1 MNETELLRKLRGSFF
16 EKAIRW
22 HETNGEN
29 MELTELKGIGPKTE
43 KLFQKLGI
51 WTVEDLVY
59 YFPHT
64 YLSFPKTQVVGSL
77 VDGEQ
82 QAVMG
87 MLEKD
92 ATVVNL
98 HGLLMTTAY
107 VRDLS
112 GKLRLC
118 WFNAAFLKSTLRAG
132 TVLVF
137 LGKVTSFK
145 GQKTMQQ
152 PRIFRPEEYEAKP
165 GTLEPVYGQTK
176 GLSNTA
182 ILKAVRQAMDVAVF
196 RPDFVPE
203 NIRYN
208 RTLMDM
214 RTAVRAM
221 HFPESVTQFEAARKR
236 LAFNELFLF
245 SLALAEKKAHHA
257 AERSRFVIEAHPDVA
272 ALVEK
277 LPFQLTEGQKAAVQD
292 ITADLRSGFVM
303 NRLVQ
308 GDVGSGKTIVA
319 FLAMLETAL
328 SGYQAALMAPTE
340 ILAEQHYVKM
350 KAMIEE
356 HALPLRPVLVT
367 GSMTAKE
374 RKTLYTRI
382 ATHDADLIIG
392 THALFQ
398 EKVVYDR
405 LALVITDEQHR
416 FGVNQRQELSE
427 KGQRPHTLV
436 MSATPIPRTLAMLVY
451 ADMQVSLIREKP
463 ADRLPIRNA
472 VVDENYRKNAYKF
485 IYEEIRKGRQ
495 AYIICPM
502 VEPNDML
509 DLENVSD
516 YVQKIRKIFPK
527 EVKIGKLHG
536 KMKPAEKEDIMARF
550 LAREID
556 LLVST
561 TVVEVGV
568 DVPNATVMMVEN
580 AERFGLAQLHQL
592 RGRVGRSE
600 HQSFCIFVD
609 TQNSEKSKQRLQILA
624 HSNDGFEIAEQD
636 LKLRG
641 PGDIFGVRQSGALDF
656 AIADIYEDGALLRE
670 AAEDASFVLKTD
682 AALSLPEHAE
692 LRKALDRF
700 LAKSCTL

>member
-1 MNETELLRKLRGSFF
+1 M
-16 EKAIRW
+16 
-22 HETNGEN
+22 
-29 MELTELKGIGPKTE
+29 
-43 KLFQKLGI
+43 
-51 WTVEDLVY
+51 EDLVY
-59 YFPHT
+59 DFPHT
-64 YLSFPKTQVVGSL
+64 YLSYPKTQPVGSL

-112 GKLRLC
+112 GKLRLS
-118 WFNAAFLKSTLRAG
+118 WFNSAFLKSTLRAG

-152 PRIFRPEEYEAKP
+152 PRIFRPEEYAAKL

-176 GLSNTA
+176 GLSNNA
-182 ILKAVRQAMDVAVF
+182 ILKAVRQAMDVAVIH
-196 RPDFVPE
+196 PDFVPE
-203 NIRYN
+203 SIRYN

-214 RTAVRAM
+214 RTAIRTM
-221 HFPESVTQFEAARKR
+221 HFPESMDRFEAARKR

-257 AERSRFVIEAHPDVA
+257 AEKSAFVIKAHPEVA

-277 LPFQLTEGQKAAVQD
+277 LPFRLTEGQKAAVQD
-292 ITADLRSGFVM
+292 IAADLGSGFVM

-340 ILAEQHYVKM
+340 ILAEQHYAKM
-350 KAMIEE
+350 KAMIEAY
-356 HALPLRPVLVT
+356 ALPLRPVLVT

-374 RKTLYTRI
+374 RKTLYERI

-398 EKVVYDR
+398 EKLAYDQ

-600 HQSFCIFVD
+600 YQSFCIFVD

-624 HSNDGFEIAEQD
+624 RSNDGFEIAEQD

-670 AAEDASFVLKTD
+670 AAEDAAFVLKTD
-682 AALSLPEHAE
+682 AGLSLPEHAE
-692 LRKALDRF
+692 LRHALDRF

>member
-1 MNETELLRKLRGSFF
+1 
-16 EKAIRW
+16 
-22 HETNGEN
+22 

-43 KLFQKLGI
+43 KLFKKLGI
-51 WTVEDLVY
+51 RTVEDLVY

-92 ATVVNL
+92 ATVVHL

-165 GTLEPVYGQTK
+165 GTLEPVYGQMK

-182 ILKAVRQAMDVAVF
+182 ILKAVRQAMDVSVF

-203 NIRYN
+203 SIRYN

-257 AERSRFVIEAHPDVA
+257 AERSRFVIEAHPEVA

-340 ILAEQHYVKM
+340 ILAEQHFAKM

-356 HALPLRPVLVT
+356 HALALRPVLVT

-398 EKVVYDR
+398 EKVVYDQ

-550 LAREID
+550 LAHEID

-624 HSNDGFEIAEQD
+624 HSNDGFDIAEQD
-636 LKLRG
+636 LRLRG

-670 AAEDASFVLKTD
+670 ASEDAAFVLKTD
-682 AALSLPEHAE
+682 AELTLPEHGE
-692 LRKALDRF
+692 LKKALDRF

>member
-340 ILAEQHYVKM
+340 ILAEQHYAKM
-350 KAMIEE
+350 KAMIEAY
-356 HALPLRPVLVT
+356 ALPLRPVLVT

-374 RKTLYTRI
+374 RKTLYERI

-398 EKVVYDR
+398 EKVVYDQ

>member
-1 MNETELLRKLRGSFF
+1 
-16 EKAIRW
+16 
-22 HETNGEN
+22 

-59 YFPHT
+59 DFPHT
-64 YLSFPKTQVVGSL
+64 YLSYPKTQPVGSL

-112 GKLRLC
+112 GKLRLS
-118 WFNAAFLKSTLRAG
+118 WFNSSFLKSTLRAG

-137 LGKVTSFK
+137 LGKATSFK

-152 PRIFRPEEYEAKP
+152 PRIFRPEEYEAKL

-176 GLSNTA
+176 GLSNNA

-203 NIRYN
+203 SIRYN
-208 RTLMDM
+208 RILMDM

-221 HFPESVTQFEAARKR
+221 HFPESMDQFEAARKR

-257 AERSRFVIEAHPDVA
+257 AEKSAFVIEAHPEVA
-272 ALVEK
+272 ALIEK
-277 LPFQLTEGQKAAVQD
+277 LPFQLTEGQKSAVHDIAAD
-292 ITADLRSGFVM
+292 MRSGFVM

-328 SGYQAALMAPTE
+328 SGYQAAMMAPTE
-340 ILAEQHYVKM
+340 ILAEQHYAKM
-350 KAMIEE
+350 KAMIEAY
-356 HALPLRPVLVT
+356 ALPLRPVLVM

-374 RKTLYTRI
+374 RKTLYARI

-509 DLENVSD
+509 NLENVSD

-536 KMKPAEKEDIMARF
+536 KMKPAEKEDIMAHF

-636 LKLRG
+636 LRLRG

-656 AIADIYEDGALLRE
+656 TIADIYEDGALLRE
-670 AAEDASFVLKTD
+670 AAEDAAFVLKTD
-682 AALSLPEHAE
+682 AGLTLPEHAE
-692 LRKALDRF
+692 LRKALDHF
-700 LAKSCTL
+700 LTKSCTL

>member
-1 MNETELLRKLRGSFF
+1 
-16 EKAIRW
+16 
-22 HETNGEN
+22 

-51 WTVEDLVY
+51 RTVEDLVY

-92 ATVVNL
+92 ATVVHL

-145 GQKTMQQ
+145 EQKTMQQ

-203 NIRYN
+203 SIRYN

-245 SLALAEKKAHHA
+245 SLALAEKKAHHS
-257 AERSRFVIEAHPDVA
+257 AERAHYVIETHPEVA

-398 EKVVYDR
+398 EKVVYDQ

-436 MSATPIPRTLAMLVY
+436 MSATPIPRTLAMLVF
-451 ADMQVSLIREKP
+451 SR
-463 ADRLPIRNA
+463 
-472 VVDENYRKNAYKF
+472 
-485 IYEEIRKGRQ
+485 
-495 AYIICPM
+495 
-502 VEPNDML
+502 
-509 DLENVSD
+509 
-516 YVQKIRKIFPK
+516 
-527 EVKIGKLHG
+527 
-536 KMKPAEKEDIMARF
+536 
-550 LAREID
+550 
-556 LLVST
+556 
-561 TVVEVGV
+561 
-568 DVPNATVMMVEN
+568 
-580 AERFGLAQLHQL
+580 
-592 RGRVGRSE
+592 
-600 HQSFCIFVD
+600 
-609 TQNSEKSKQRLQILA
+609 
-624 HSNDGFEIAEQD
+624 
-636 LKLRG
+636 
-641 PGDIFGVRQSGALDF
+641 
-656 AIADIYEDGALLRE
+656 
-670 AAEDASFVLKTD
+670 
-682 AALSLPEHAE
+682 
-692 LRKALDRF
+692 
-700 LAKSCTL
+700 

>member
-1 MNETELLRKLRGSFF
+1 
-16 EKAIRW
+16 
-22 HETNGEN
+22 

-59 YFPHT
+59 DFPHT
-64 YLSFPKTQVVGSL
+64 YLSYPKTQPVGSL

-112 GKLRLC
+112 GKLRLS
-118 WFNAAFLKSTLRAG
+118 WFNSSFLKSTLRAG

-137 LGKVTSFK
+137 LGKATSFK

-152 PRIFRPEEYEAKP
+152 PRIFRPEEYEAKL

-176 GLSNTA
+176 GLSNNA

-203 NIRYN
+203 SIRYN
-208 RTLMDM
+208 RILMDM

-221 HFPESVTQFEAARKR
+221 HFPESMDQFEAARKR

-257 AERSRFVIEAHPDVA
+257 AEKSAFVIEAHPEVA
-272 ALVEK
+272 ALIEK
-277 LPFQLTEGQKAAVQD
+277 LPFQLTEGQKSAVHDIAAD
-292 ITADLRSGFVM
+292 MRSGFVM

-328 SGYQAALMAPTE
+328 SGYQAAMMAPTE
-340 ILAEQHYVKM
+340 ILAEQHYAKM
-350 KAMIEE
+350 KAMIEAY
-356 HALPLRPVLVT
+356 ALPLRPVLVM

-374 RKTLYTRI
+374 RKTLYARI

-509 DLENVSD
+509 NLENVSD

-536 KMKPAEKEDIMARF
+536 KMKPTEKEDIMARF

-636 LKLRG
+636 LRLRG

-656 AIADIYEDGALLRE
+656 TIADIYEDGALLRE
-670 AAEDASFVLKTD
+670 AAEDAAFVLKTD
-682 AALSLPEHAE
+682 AGLTLPEHAE
-692 LRKALDRF
+692 LRKALDHF
-700 LAKSCTL
+700 LTKSCTL

>member
-1 MNETELLRKLRGSFF
+1 
-16 EKAIRW
+16 
-22 HETNGEN
+22 

-92 ATVVNL
+92 ATVVHL

-203 NIRYN
+203 SIRYN

-214 RTAVRAM
+214 RTAVRGM

-245 SLALAEKKAHHA
+245 SLALAEKKAHHS
-257 AERSRFVIEAHPDVA
+257 AERARFVIEAHPEVA

-277 LPFQLTEGQKAAVQD
+277 LPFQLTEGQKVAVQD

-340 ILAEQHYVKM
+340 ILAEQHYAKM

-398 EKVVYDR
+398 EKVVYDQ

-624 HSNDGFEIAEQD
+624 HSNDGFDIAEQD
-636 LKLRG
+636 LRLRG

-670 AAEDASFVLKTD
+670 AAEDAAFVLKTD
-682 AALSLPEHAE
+682 AELTLPEHGE

>member
-1 MNETELLRKLRGSFF
+1 M
-16 EKAIRW
+16 
-22 HETNGEN
+22 
-29 MELTELKGIGPKTE
+29 
-43 KLFQKLGI
+43 
-51 WTVEDLVY
+51 
-59 YFPHT
+59 
-64 YLSFPKTQVVGSL
+64 
-77 VDGEQ
+77 
-82 QAVMG
+82 
-87 MLEKD
+87 
-92 ATVVNL
+92 
-98 HGLLMTTAY
+98 
-107 VRDLS
+107 
-112 GKLRLC
+112 
-118 WFNAAFLKSTLRAG
+118 
-132 TVLVF
+132 LVF
-137 LGKVTSFK
+137 LGKATSFK

-152 PRIFRPEEYEAKP
+152 PRIFRPEEYEAKL

-176 GLSNTA
+176 GLSNNA

-203 NIRYN
+203 SIRYN
-208 RTLMDM
+208 RILMDM

-221 HFPESVTQFEAARKR
+221 HFPESMDQFEAARKR

-257 AERSRFVIEAHPDVA
+257 AEKSAFVIEAHPEVA
-272 ALVEK
+272 ALIEK
-277 LPFQLTEGQKAAVQD
+277 LPFQLTEGQKSAVHDIAAD
-292 ITADLRSGFVM
+292 MRSGFVM

-328 SGYQAALMAPTE
+328 SGYQAAMMAPTE
-340 ILAEQHYVKM
+340 ILAEQHYAKM
-350 KAMIEE
+350 KALIEAY
-356 HALPLRPVLVT
+356 ALPLRPVLVT

-374 RKTLYTRI
+374 RKTLYARI

-398 EKVVYDR
+398 EKLAYDQ

-509 DLENVSD
+509 NLENVSD

-536 KMKPAEKEDIMARF
+536 KMKPAEKEDIMAHF

-636 LKLRG
+636 LRLRG

-656 AIADIYEDGALLRE
+656 TIADIYEDGALLRE
-670 AAEDASFVLKTD
+670 AAEDAAFVLKTD
-682 AALSLPEHAE
+682 AGLTLPEHAE
-692 LRKALDRF
+692 LRKALEHF
-700 LAKSCTL
+700 LMKSCTL

>member
-1 MNETELLRKLRGSFF
+1 
-16 EKAIRW
+16 
-22 HETNGEN
+22 

-51 WTVEDLVY
+51 QTVEDLVY

-92 ATVVNL
+92 ATVVHL

-203 NIRYN
+203 SIRYN

-257 AERSRFVIEAHPDVA
+257 EERSRFVIEAHPEVA

-340 ILAEQHYVKM
+340 ILAEQHFAKM

-356 HALPLRPVLVT
+356 HALALRPVLVT

-398 EKVVYDR
+398 EKVVYDQ

-550 LAREID
+550 LAHEID

-624 HSNDGFEIAEQD
+624 HSNDGFDIAEQD
-636 LKLRG
+636 LRLRG

-670 AAEDASFVLKTD
+670 ASEDAAFVLKTD
-682 AALSLPEHAE
+682 AELTLPEHGE
-692 LRKALDRF
+692 LKRALDRF

>member
-1 MNETELLRKLRGSFF
+1 
-16 EKAIRW
+16 
-22 HETNGEN
+22 

-51 WTVEDLVY
+51 RTVEDLVY
-59 YFPHT
+59 DFPHT
-64 YLSFPKTQVVGSL
+64 YLSYPKTQVVGSL

-98 HGLLMTTAY
+98 HGLLMTSAY

-112 GKLRLC
+112 GKLRLS
-118 WFNAAFLKSTLRAG
+118 WFNSAFLKSTLRAG

-152 PRIFRPEEYEAKP
+152 PRIFRPEEYAAKL

-176 GLSNTA
+176 GLSNNT
-182 ILKAVRQAMDVAVF
+182 ILKAVRQAMEVAVI

-203 NIRYN
+203 SIRYN

-214 RTAVRAM
+214 RTAIRTM
-221 HFPESVTQFEAARKR
+221 HFPESMEQFEAARKR

-257 AERSRFVIEAHPDVA
+257 AEKSVFVIEAHPEVA

-277 LPFQLTEGQKAAVQD
+277 LPFRLTEGQKAAVQD
-292 ITADLRSGFVM
+292 IAADMGSGFVM

-340 ILAEQHYVKM
+340 ILAEQHYAKM
-350 KAMIEE
+350 KAMIESY
-356 HALPLRPVLVT
+356 ALPLRPVLVT

-374 RKTLYTRI
+374 RKTLYERI

-398 EKVVYDR
+398 EKVVYDQ

-550 LAREID
+550 
-556 LLVST
+556 
-561 TVVEVGV
+561 
-568 DVPNATVMMVEN
+568 
-580 AERFGLAQLHQL
+580 
-592 RGRVGRSE
+592 
-600 HQSFCIFVD
+600 
-609 TQNSEKSKQRLQILA
+609 SEKRRRMQPS
-624 HSNDGFEIAEQD
+624 
-636 LKLRG
+636 
-641 PGDIFGVRQSGALDF
+641 
-656 AIADIYEDGALLRE
+656 Y
-670 AAEDASFVLKTD
+670 
-682 AALSLPEHAE
+682 
-692 LRKALDRF
+692 
-700 LAKSCTL
+700 

>member
-1 MNETELLRKLRGSFF
+1 
-16 EKAIRW
+16 
-22 HETNGEN
+22 
-29 MELTELKGIGPKTE
+29 
-43 KLFQKLGI
+43 
-51 WTVEDLVY
+51 
-59 YFPHT
+59 
-64 YLSFPKTQVVGSL
+64 
-77 VDGEQ
+77 
-82 QAVMG
+82 MG

-92 ATVVNL
+92 ATVVHL

-203 NIRYN
+203 SIRYN

-221 HFPESVTQFEAARKR
+221 HFPESMVQFEAARKR

-257 AERSRFVIEAHPDVA
+257 AEKSAFVIEAHPEVT

-356 HALPLRPVLVT
+356 YALPLRPVLVT

-398 EKVVYDR
+398 EKVVYDQ

-502 VEPNDML
+502 VEPNDVL

-536 KMKPAEKEDIMARF
+536 KMKPAEKEEIMARF

-624 HSNDGFEIAEQD
+624 HSNDGFDIAEQD
-636 LKLRG
+636 LRLRG

-670 AAEDASFVLKTD
+670 AAEDAAFVLKMD
-682 AALSLPEHAE
+682 AGLSLPEHGE

>member
-1 MNETELLRKLRGSFF
+1 M
-16 EKAIRW
+16 
-22 HETNGEN
+22 
-29 MELTELKGIGPKTE
+29 
-43 KLFQKLGI
+43 
-51 WTVEDLVY
+51 
-59 YFPHT
+59 
-64 YLSFPKTQVVGSL
+64 
-77 VDGEQ
+77 
-82 QAVMG
+82 
-87 MLEKD
+87 
-92 ATVVNL
+92 
-98 HGLLMTTAY
+98 
-107 VRDLS
+107 
-112 GKLRLC
+112 
-118 WFNAAFLKSTLRAG
+118 
-132 TVLVF
+132 LVF

-152 PRIFRPEEYEAKP
+152 PRIFRPEEYAAKL

-176 GLSNTA
+176 GLSNNA
-182 ILKAVRQAMDVAVF
+182 ILKAVRQAMEVAVI

-203 NIRYN
+203 SIRYN

-214 RTAVRAM
+214 RTAIRTM
-221 HFPESVTQFEAARKR
+221 HFPESMEQFEAARKR

-257 AERSRFVIEAHPDVA
+257 AEKSVFVIEVHPEVA

-277 LPFQLTEGQKAAVQD
+277 LPFRLTEGQKAAVQD
-292 ITADLRSGFVM
+292 IATDLGSGFVM

-340 ILAEQHYVKM
+340 ILAEQHYAKM

-356 HALPLRPVLVT
+356 YALPLRPVLVT

-374 RKTLYTRI
+374 RKTLYERI

-398 EKVVYDR
+398 EKVVYDQ

-670 AAEDASFVLKTD
+670 AAEDAAFVLKTD
-682 AALSLPEHAE
+682 AGLSLPEHAE
-692 LRKALDRF
+692 LRHALDRF

>member
-1 MNETELLRKLRGSFF
+1 
-16 EKAIRW
+16 
-22 HETNGEN
+22 

-92 ATVVNL
+92 ATVVHL

-203 NIRYN
+203 SIRYN

-221 HFPESVTQFEAARKR
+221 HFPESVAQFEAARKR

-245 SLALAEKKAHHA
+245 SLALAEKKAHHL
-257 AERSRFVIEAHPDVA
+257 AERARFVIEAHPEVA

-340 ILAEQHYVKM
+340 ILAEQHYAKM

-382 ATHDADLIIG
+382 TTHDADLIIG

-398 EKVVYDR
+398 EKVVYDQ

-624 HSNDGFEIAEQD
+624 HSNDGFDIAEQD
-636 LKLRG
+636 LRLRG

-670 AAEDASFVLKTD
+670 AAEDAAFVLKTD
-682 AALSLPEHAE
+682 AELTLPEHGE

>member
-1 MNETELLRKLRGSFF
+1 
-16 EKAIRW
+16 
-22 HETNGEN
+22 

-43 KLFQKLGI
+43 KLFQKPGI
-51 WTVEDLVY
+51 RTVEDLVY

-92 ATVVNL
+92 ATVVHL

-145 GQKTMQQ
+145 EQKTMQQ
-152 PRIFRPEEYEAKP
+152 PRIFQPEEYEAKP

-203 NIRYN
+203 SIRYN

-245 SLALAEKKAHHA
+245 SLALAEKKAHHS
-257 AERSRFVIEAHPDVA
+257 AERAHYVIETHPEVA

-398 EKVVYDR
+398 EKVVYDQ

-416 FGVNQRQELSE
+416 LGVNQRQELSE

-502 VEPNDML
+502 VESNDML

-536 KMKPAEKEDIMARF
+536 KMKPTEKEDIMARF

-624 HSNDGFEIAEQD
+624 HSNDGFDIAEQD
-636 LKLRG
+636 LRLRG

-670 AAEDASFVLKTD
+670 AAEDAAFVLKTD
-682 AALSLPEHAE
+682 AELTLPEHAE
-692 LRKALDRF
+692 LRKALDHF

>member
-1 MNETELLRKLRGSFF
+1 
-16 EKAIRW
+16 
-22 HETNGEN
+22 
-29 MELTELKGIGPKTE
+29 
-43 KLFQKLGI
+43 
-51 WTVEDLVY
+51 
-59 YFPHT
+59 
-64 YLSFPKTQVVGSL
+64 
-77 VDGEQ
+77 
-82 QAVMG
+82 
-87 MLEKD
+87 
-92 ATVVNL
+92 
-98 HGLLMTTAY
+98 
-107 VRDLS
+107 
-112 GKLRLC
+112 
-118 WFNAAFLKSTLRAG
+118 
-132 TVLVF
+132 
-137 LGKVTSFK
+137 
-145 GQKTMQQ
+145 MQQ

-182 ILKAVRQAMDVAVF
+182 ILKAVRQAMDVSVF

-203 NIRYN
+203 SIRYN

-257 AERSRFVIEAHPDVA
+257 AERSRFVIEAHPEVA

-356 HALPLRPVLVT
+356 HALALRPVLVT

-398 EKVVYDR
+398 EKVVYDQ

-550 LAREID
+550 LAHEID

-624 HSNDGFEIAEQD
+624 HSNDGFDIAEQD
-636 LKLRG
+636 LRLRG

-670 AAEDASFVLKTD
+670 ASEDAAFVLKTD
-682 AALSLPEHAE
+682 AELTLPEHGE
-692 LRKALDRF
+692 LKRALDRF

>member
-1 MNETELLRKLRGSFF
+1 MQ
-16 EKAIRW
+16 
-22 HETNGEN
+22 
-29 MELTELKGIGPKTE
+29 LTDLKGIGPKTE

-51 WTVEDLVY
+51 RTPEDLTC

-64 YLSFPKTQVVGSL
+64 YLTYPKTKVVDSL

-87 MLEKD
+87 MLDKD

-98 HGLLMTTAY
+98 HGLIMTTAY

-112 GKLRLC
+112 GKLRLT
-118 WFNAAFLKSTLRAG
+118 WFHSPFLKSTLRAG
-132 TVLVF
+132 SVLVF
-137 LGKVTSFK
+137 LGKVSSFK
-145 GQKTMQQ
+145 GQRTMQQ
-152 PRIFRPEEYEAKP
+152 PRIFKPEEYEAKI

-176 GLSNTA
+176 GLSNNT
-182 ILKAVRQAMDVAVF
+182 ILKAVRQAVEVTTP

-203 NIRYN
+203 TIRYN
-208 RTLMDM
+208 RALMDM
-214 RTAVRAM
+214 RTAIVMM
-221 HFPESVTQFEAARKR
+221 HFPKTMEDFEAARKR

-245 SLALAEKKAHHA
+245 SLALEEKKEH
-257 AERSRFVIEAHPDVA
+257 RSEEHSDFVIEAHSEVR
-272 ALVEK
+272 ALVK
-277 LPFQLTEGQKAAVQD
+277 NLPFRLTEGQKTAVQD
-292 ITADLRSGFVM
+292 IAKDMQSGYVM

-319 FLAMLETAL
+319 FVAMLETAL

-340 ILAEQHYVKM
+340 ILAEQHYAKM

-356 HALPLRPVLVT
+356 NALLLRPVLVT

-374 RKTLYTRI
+374 RKTIYERI
-382 ATHDADLIIG
+382 ANHDADIIIG

-398 EKVVYDR
+398 EKIVYDE

-427 KGQRPHTLV
+427 KGRRPHTLV
-436 MSATPIPRTLAMLVY
+436 MSATPIPRTLAMLLY
-451 ADMQVSLIREKP
+451 ADMQVSLIHERP
-463 ADRLPIRNA
+463 ANRMPIKNA
-472 VVDENYRKNAYKF
+472 VVDENYRRNAYKF

-502 VEPNDML
+502 VEANDML

-516 YVQKIRKIFPK
+516 YVQKIREIFPK
-527 EVKIGKLHG
+527 EVKIAKLHG
-536 KMKPAEKEDIMARF
+536 KMKPAEKEEIMARF
-550 LAREID
+550 LAKEID

-609 TQNSEKSKQRLQILA
+609 TQNSETSKKRLQILTS
-624 HSNDGFEIAEQD
+624 SNDGFYIAEQD

-641 PGDIFGVRQSGALDF
+641 PGDIFGVRQSGALEF
-656 AIADIYEDGALLRE
+656 SVADIYEDSTLLRE
-670 AAEDASFVLKTD
+670 AAEDAAYILKMDRTL
-682 AALSLPEHAE
+682 ALPEHEE
-692 LRKALDRF
+692 LKKQLDQF

>member
-1 MNETELLRKLRGSFF
+1 
-16 EKAIRW
+16 
-22 HETNGEN
+22 
-29 MELTELKGIGPKTE
+29 
-43 KLFQKLGI
+43 
-51 WTVEDLVY
+51 
-59 YFPHT
+59 
-64 YLSFPKTQVVGSL
+64 
-77 VDGEQ
+77 
-82 QAVMG
+82 
-87 MLEKD
+87 
-92 ATVVNL
+92 
-98 HGLLMTTAY
+98 
-107 VRDLS
+107 
-112 GKLRLC
+112 
-118 WFNAAFLKSTLRAG
+118 
-132 TVLVF
+132 
-137 LGKVTSFK
+137 
-145 GQKTMQQ
+145 MQQ

-203 NIRYN
+203 SIRYN

-245 SLALAEKKAHHA
+245 SLALAEKKAHHS
-257 AERSRFVIEAHPDVA
+257 AERAHFVIEAHPEVA
-272 ALVEK
+272 TLVEK

-340 ILAEQHYVKM
+340 ILAEQHYAKM

-398 EKVVYDR
+398 EKVVYDQ

-624 HSNDGFEIAEQD
+624 HSNDGFDIAEQD
-636 LKLRG
+636 LRLRG

-670 AAEDASFVLKTD
+670 AAEDAAFVLKTD
-682 AALSLPEHAE
+682 AELTLPEHGE

>member
-1 MNETELLRKLRGSFF
+1 
-16 EKAIRW
+16 
-22 HETNGEN
+22 

-43 KLFQKLGI
+43 KLFLKLGI
-51 WTVEDLVY
+51 RTVEDLVY
-59 YFPHT
+59 DFPHT
-64 YLSFPKTQVVGSL
+64 YLSYSKTQPVGSL

-112 GKLRLC
+112 GKLRLS
-118 WFNAAFLKSTLRAG
+118 WFNSAFLKSTLRAG

-152 PRIFRPEEYEAKP
+152 PRIFRPEEYAAKL

-176 GLSNTA
+176 GLSNNT
-182 ILKAVRQAMDVAVF
+182 ILKAVRQAMEVAVI

-203 NIRYN
+203 SIRYN

-214 RTAVRAM
+214 RTAIRTM
-221 HFPESVTQFEAARKR
+221 HFPESMDQFEAARKR

-257 AERSRFVIEAHPDVA
+257 AEKSAFVIEAHPEVA

-292 ITADLRSGFVM
+292 IATDLGSGFVM

-340 ILAEQHYVKM
+340 ILAEQHYAKM
-350 KAMIEE
+350 QAMIEE
-356 HALPLRPVLVT
+356 YALPLRPVLVT

-374 RKTLYTRI
+374 RKTLYERI

-398 EKVVYDR
+398 EKVVYDQ

-600 HQSFCIFVD
+600 HQSYCIFVD

-670 AAEDASFVLKTD
+670 AAEDAAFVLKTD
-682 AALSLPEHAE
+682 AALSLPEHTE
-692 LRKALDRF
+692 LRHELDRF

>member
-1 MNETELLRKLRGSFF
+1 
-16 EKAIRW
+16 
-22 HETNGEN
+22 

-51 WTVEDLVY
+51 RTVEDLVY
-59 YFPHT
+59 DFPHT
-64 YLSFPKTQVVGSL
+64 YLSYPKTQPVGSL

-112 GKLRLC
+112 GKLRLS

-132 TVLVF
+132 TVVVF

-152 PRIFRPEEYEAKP
+152 PRIFRPEEYAAKL

-176 GLSNTA
+176 GLSNNA

-203 NIRYN
+203 SIRYN

-221 HFPESVTQFEAARKR
+221 HFPESMEQFEAARKR

-257 AERSRFVIEAHPDVA
+257 AEKSVFVIKAHPEVA

-277 LPFQLTEGQKAAVQD
+277 LPFRLTEGQKAAVQD
-292 ITADLRSGFVM
+292 IAADMRSGFVM

-340 ILAEQHYVKM
+340 ILAEQHYAKM

-356 HALPLRPVLVT
+356 YALPLRPVLVT

-374 RKTLYTRI
+374 RKTLYERI
-382 ATHDADLIIG
+382 AIHDADLIIG

-398 EKVVYDR
+398 EKVVYDQ

-436 MSATPIPRTLAMLVY
+436 MSATPIPRTLAMLIY

-670 AAEDASFVLKTD
+670 AAEDAAFVLKTD
-682 AALSLPEHAE
+682 AGLSLPEHAE
-692 LRKALDRF
+692 LRHALDRF

>member
-1 MNETELLRKLRGSFF
+1 MQ
-16 EKAIRW
+16 
-22 HETNGEN
+22 
-29 MELTELKGIGPKTE
+29 LTDLKGIGPKTE

-51 WTVEDLVY
+51 RTPEDLTC

-64 YLSFPKTQVVGSL
+64 YLTYPKTKVVDSL

-87 MLEKD
+87 MLDKD

-98 HGLLMTTAY
+98 HGLVMTTAY

-112 GKLRLC
+112 GKLRLT
-118 WFNAAFLKSTLRAG
+118 WFHSPFLKSTLRAG
-132 TVLVF
+132 SVLVF
-137 LGKVTSFK
+137 LGKVSNFK
-145 GQKTMQQ
+145 GQRTMQQ
-152 PRIFRPEEYEAKP
+152 PRIFKPEEYEAKI
-165 GTLEPVYGQTK
+165 GALEPVYGQTK
-176 GLSNTA
+176 GLSNNT
-182 ILKAVRQAMDVAVF
+182 ILKAVRQAVEVTTP

-203 NIRYN
+203 AIRYN
-208 RTLMDM
+208 RALMDM
-214 RTAVRAM
+214 RTAIVMM
-221 HFPESVTQFEAARKR
+221 HFPKTMEDFEAARKR

-245 SLALAEKKAHHA
+245 SLALEEKKEHRSE
-257 AERSRFVIEAHPDVA
+257 ERSDFVIETHSEVRS
-272 ALVEK
+272 LVK
-277 LPFQLTEGQKAAVQD
+277 NLPFRLTEGQKTAVQD
-292 ITADLRSGFVM
+292 IAKDMQSGYVM

-319 FLAMLETAL
+319 FIAMLETAL
-328 SGYQAALMAPTE
+328 SGYQTALMAPTE
-340 ILAEQHYVKM
+340 ILAEQHYAKM
-350 KAMIEE
+350 KALIEE
-356 HALPLRPVLVT
+356 NALLLRPVLVT

-374 RKTLYTRI
+374 RKTVYERI
-382 ATHDADLIIG
+382 ATHDADIIIG

-398 EKVVYDR
+398 EKIVYDE

-427 KGQRPHTLV
+427 KGRRPHTLV
-436 MSATPIPRTLAMLVY
+436 MSATPIPRTLAMLLY
-451 ADMQVSLIREKP
+451 ADMQVSLIRERP
-463 ADRLPIRNA
+463 ANRMPIKNA
-472 VVDENYRKNAYKF
+472 VVDENYRRNAYKF

-502 VEPNDML
+502 VEANDML

-516 YVQKIRKIFPK
+516 YVQKIREIFPK
-527 EVKIGKLHG
+527 EVKIAKLHG
-536 KMKPAEKEDIMARF
+536 KMKPAEKEEVMARF
-550 LAREID
+550 LAKEID

-609 TQNSEKSKQRLQILA
+609 TQNSETSKKRLQILA
-624 HSNDGFEIAEQD
+624 SSNDGFYIAEQD

-641 PGDIFGVRQSGALDF
+641 PGDIFGVRQSGALEF
-656 AIADIYEDGALLRE
+656 SVADIYEDSTLLRE
-670 AAEDASFVLKTD
+670 AAEDAAYILKMDRTL
-682 AALSLPEHAE
+682 ALPEHEE
-692 LRKALDRF
+692 LKKQLDQF

>member
-1 MNETELLRKLRGSFF
+1 
-16 EKAIRW
+16 
-22 HETNGEN
+22 

-51 WTVEDLVY
+51 QTVEDLVY
-59 YFPHT
+59 DFPHT
-64 YLSFPKTQVVGSL
+64 YLSYPKTQPVGSL

-112 GKLRLC
+112 GKLRLS
-118 WFNAAFLKSTLRAG
+118 WFNSAFLKSTLRAG

-137 LGKVTSFK
+137 LGKVSSFK

-152 PRIFRPEEYEAKP
+152 PRIFRPEEYAAKL

-176 GLSNTA
+176 GLSNNA
-182 ILKAVRQAMDVAVF
+182 ILKAVRQAMEVAVI

-203 NIRYN
+203 SIRYN

-214 RTAVRAM
+214 RTAIRAM
-221 HFPESVTQFEAARKR
+221 HFPESMDQFEPARKR

-245 SLALAEKKAHHA
+245 SLALAEKTHHA
-257 AERSRFVIEAHPDVA
+257 AEKSVFVIEAHPEVA

-277 LPFQLTEGQKAAVQD
+277 LPFRLTEGQKAAVQD
-292 ITADLRSGFVM
+292 IAADMGSGFVM

-340 ILAEQHYVKM
+340 ILAEQHYAKM
-350 KAMIEE
+350 KAMIEAY
-356 HALPLRPVLVT
+356 ALPLRPVLVT

-374 RKTLYTRI
+374 RKTLYERI

-398 EKVVYDR
+398 ERVVYDQ

-509 DLENVSD
+509 NLENVSD

-536 KMKPAEKEDIMARF
+536 KMKPAEKEDIMGRF

-636 LKLRG
+636 LRLRG

-656 AIADIYEDGALLRE
+656 AIADIYEDGVLLRE

-682 AALSLPEHAE
+682 AGLALPEHAE
-692 LRKALDRF
+692 LRKALDHF

>member
-1 MNETELLRKLRGSFF
+1 
-16 EKAIRW
+16 
-22 HETNGEN
+22 

-43 KLFQKLGI
+43 KLFLKLGI
-51 WTVEDLVY
+51 RTVEDLVY
-59 YFPHT
+59 DFPHT
-64 YLSFPKTQVVGSL
+64 YLSYPKTQPVGSL

-112 GKLRLC
+112 GKLRLS
-118 WFNAAFLKSTLRAG
+118 WFNSAFLKSTLRAG

-137 LGKVTSFK
+137 LGKASSFK

-152 PRIFRPEEYEAKP
+152 PRIFRPEEYAAKL

-176 GLSNTA
+176 GLSNNA
-182 ILKAVRQAMDVAVF
+182 ILKAVRQAMDVAVI

-203 NIRYN
+203 SIRYN

-214 RTAVRAM
+214 RTAIRTM
-221 HFPESVTQFEAARKR
+221 HFPESMEQFEAARKR

-257 AERSRFVIEAHPDVA
+257 AEKSVFVIEAHPEVA

-277 LPFQLTEGQKAAVQD
+277 LPFRLTEGQKAAVQD
-292 ITADLRSGFVM
+292 IAADMRSGFVM

-340 ILAEQHYVKM
+340 ILAEQHYAKM
-350 KAMIEE
+350 KAMIESY
-356 HALPLRPVLVT
+356 ALPLRPVLVT

-374 RKTLYTRI
+374 RKTLYERI

-398 EKVVYDR
+398 EKVVYDQ
-405 LALVITDEQHR
+405 LAFVITDEQHR

-636 LKLRG
+636 LRLRG

-656 AIADIYEDGALLRE
+656 AIADIYEDGALLKE
-670 AAEDASFVLKTD
+670 ATEDVAFVLKSD

-692 LRKALDRF
+692 LRHELDRF

>member
-1 MNETELLRKLRGSFF
+1 
-16 EKAIRW
+16 
-22 HETNGEN
+22 

-43 KLFQKLGI
+43 KLFLKLGI
-51 WTVEDLVY
+51 RTVEDLVY
-59 YFPHT
+59 DFPHT
-64 YLSFPKTQVVGSL
+64 YLSYPKTQPVGNL

-112 GKLRLC
+112 GKLRLS
-118 WFNAAFLKSTLRAG
+118 WFNSAFLKSTLRAG

-152 PRIFRPEEYEAKP
+152 PRIFRPEEYAAKL

-176 GLSNTA
+176 GLSNNA
-182 ILKAVRQAMDVAVF
+182 ILKAVRQAMEVAVI

-203 NIRYN
+203 SIRYN

-214 RTAVRAM
+214 RTAIRTM
-221 HFPESVTQFEAARKR
+221 HFPESMDRFEAARKR

-257 AERSRFVIEAHPDVA
+257 AEKSAFVIKAHPEVA

-277 LPFQLTEGQKAAVQD
+277 LPFRLTEGQKAAVQD
-292 ITADLRSGFVM
+292 IAADLGSGFVM

-340 ILAEQHYVKM
+340 ILAEQHYAKM

-374 RKTLYTRI
+374 RKTLYERI

-398 EKVVYDR
+398 EKLAYDQ

-600 HQSFCIFVD
+600 YQSFCIFVD

-670 AAEDASFVLKTD
+670 AAEDAAFVLKTD

>member
-1 MNETELLRKLRGSFF
+1 
-16 EKAIRW
+16 
-22 HETNGEN
+22 

-51 WTVEDLVY
+51 QTVEDLVY
-59 YFPHT
+59 DFPHT

-92 ATVVNL
+92 ATVVHL

-137 LGKVTSFK
+137 LGKATSFK

-152 PRIFRPEEYEAKP
+152 PRIFRPEEYEAKI

-176 GLSNTA
+176 GLSNNA
-182 ILKAVRQAMDVAVF
+182 ILKAVRQAMEVAVI

-203 NIRYN
+203 SIRYN

-214 RTAVRAM
+214 RTAIRTM
-221 HFPESVTQFEAARKR
+221 HFPESMEQFEAARKR

-257 AERSRFVIEAHPDVA
+257 AEKSVFVIEVHPEVA

-277 LPFQLTEGQKAAVQD
+277 LPFRLTEGQKAAVQD
-292 ITADLRSGFVM
+292 IATDMGSGFVM

-328 SGYQAALMAPTE
+328 SGYQAALMVPTE
-340 ILAEQHYVKM
+340 ILAEQHYTKM

-356 HALPLRPVLVT
+356 YALPLRPVLVT

-374 RKTLYTRI
+374 RKTLYERI

-398 EKVVYDR
+398 EKVVYDQ

-436 MSATPIPRTLAMLVY
+436 MSATPIPRTLAMLIY

-636 LKLRG
+636 LRLRG

-670 AAEDASFVLKTD
+670 AAEDAAFVLKTD
-682 AALSLPEHAE
+682 AGLSLPEHAE
-692 LRKALDRF
+692 LRHALDRF

>member
-1 MNETELLRKLRGSFF
+1 
-16 EKAIRW
+16 
-22 HETNGEN
+22 

-51 WTVEDLVY
+51 RTVEDLVY

-92 ATVVNL
+92 ATVVHL

-145 GQKTMQQ
+145 EQKTMQQ

-203 NIRYN
+203 SIRYN

-245 SLALAEKKAHHA
+245 SLALAEKKAHHS
-257 AERSRFVIEAHPDVA
+257 AERAHYVIETHPEVA

-303 NRLVQ
+303 NLVQ

-398 EKVVYDR
+398 EKVVYDQ

-502 VEPNDML
+502 VESNDML

-536 KMKPAEKEDIMARF
+536 KMKPTEKEDIMARF

-624 HSNDGFEIAEQD
+624 HSNDGFDIAEQD
-636 LKLRG
+636 LRLRG

-656 AIADIYEDGALLRE
+656 AIADIYEDGELLRE
-670 AAEDASFVLKTD
+670 ASEDAAFVLKTD
-682 AALSLPEHAE
+682 AELTLPEHGE

>member
-1 MNETELLRKLRGSFF
+1 
-16 EKAIRW
+16 
-22 HETNGEN
+22 

-43 KLFQKLGI
+43 KLFLKLGI
-51 WTVEDLVY
+51 RTVEDLVY
-59 YFPHT
+59 DFPHT
-64 YLSFPKTQVVGSL
+64 YLSYPKTQPVGNL

-112 GKLRLC
+112 GKLRLS
-118 WFNAAFLKSTLRAG
+118 WFNSAFLKSTLRAG

-152 PRIFRPEEYEAKP
+152 PRIFRPEEYAAKL

-176 GLSNTA
+176 GLSNNA
-182 ILKAVRQAMDVAVF
+182 ILKAVRQAMEVAVI

-203 NIRYN
+203 SIRYN

-214 RTAVRAM
+214 RTAIRTM
-221 HFPESVTQFEAARKR
+221 HFPESMDRFEAARKR

-257 AERSRFVIEAHPDVA
+257 AEKSAFVIKAHPEVA

-277 LPFQLTEGQKAAVQD
+277 LPFRLTEGQKAAVQD
-292 ITADLRSGFVM
+292 IAADLGSGFVM

-340 ILAEQHYVKM
+340 ILAEQHYAKM

-374 RKTLYTRI
+374 RKTLYERI

-398 EKVVYDR
+398 EKLAYDQ

-600 HQSFCIFVD
+600 YQSFCIFVD

-670 AAEDASFVLKTD
+670 AAEDAAFVLKTD
-682 AALSLPEHAE
+682 AGLSLPEHAE
-692 LRKALDRF
+692 LRHALDRF

>member
-1 MNETELLRKLRGSFF
+1 
-16 EKAIRW
+16 
-22 HETNGEN
+22 

-43 KLFQKLGI
+43 KLFQRLGVQ
-51 WTVEDLVY
+51 TAEDLVY

-64 YLSFPKTQVVGSL
+64 YLSFPKTQVVSSL

-112 GKLRLC
+112 GKLRLS

-152 PRIFRPEEYEAKP
+152 PRIFRPEEYEAKQ

-176 GLSNTA
+176 GLSNNA

-203 NIRYN
+203 SIRYN

-221 HFPESVTQFEAARKR
+221 HFPESMAQFEAARKR

-257 AERSRFVIEAHPDVA
+257 AEHSNFVIEAHPEVA
-272 ALVEK
+272 ALVET
-277 LPFQLTEGQKAAVQD
+277 LPFQLTEGQKAAVRD
-292 ITADLRSGFVM
+292 ITTDMRSGFVM

-340 ILAEQHYVKM
+340 ILAEQHYAKL

-398 EKVVYDR
+398 EKVVYDQ

-463 ADRLPIRNA
+463 ANRLPIRNA
-472 VVDENYRKNAYKF
+472 VVGENYRKNAYKF

-636 LKLRG
+636 LRLRG

-670 AAEDASFVLKTD
+670 AAEDAAFVLKTD
-682 AALSLPEHAE
+682 AGLSLPEHAE
-692 LRKALDRF
+692 LRHALDRF

>member
-1 MNETELLRKLRGSFF
+1 
-16 EKAIRW
+16 
-22 HETNGEN
+22 

-51 WTVEDLVY
+51 RTVEDLVY

-92 ATVVNL
+92 ATVVHL

-203 NIRYN
+203 SIRYN

-245 SLALAEKKAHHA
+245 SLALAEKKAHHS
-257 AERSRFVIEAHPDVA
+257 AERARFVIEAHPEVA

-340 ILAEQHYVKM
+340 ILAEQHYAKM

-398 EKVVYDR
+398 EKVVYDQ

-624 HSNDGFEIAEQD
+624 HSNDGFDIAEQD
-636 LKLRG
+636 LRLRG

-670 AAEDASFVLKTD
+670 AAEDAAFVLKTD
-682 AALSLPEHAE
+682 AELTLPEHAE

>member
-1 MNETELLRKLRGSFF
+1 
-16 EKAIRW
+16 
-22 HETNGEN
+22 

-51 WTVEDLVY
+51 QTVEDLVY
-59 YFPHT
+59 DFPHT
-64 YLSFPKTQVVGSL
+64 YLSYPKTQVVGSL

-92 ATVVNL
+92 ATVVHL
-98 HGLLMTTAY
+98 HGLLMTTAH

-137 LGKVTSFK
+137 LGKATSFK

-152 PRIFRPEEYEAKP
+152 PRIFRPEEYEAKI

-176 GLSNTA
+176 GLSNNT
-182 ILKAVRQAMDVAVF
+182 ILKAVRQAMEVAVI

-203 NIRYN
+203 SIRYN
-208 RTLMDM
+208 RTLMDV
-214 RTAVRAM
+214 RTAIRTM
-221 HFPESVTQFEAARKR
+221 HFPESMEQFEAARKR

-257 AERSRFVIEAHPDVA
+257 AEKSVFVIEVHPEVA

-277 LPFQLTEGQKAAVQD
+277 LPFRLTEGQKAAVQD
-292 ITADLRSGFVM
+292 IATDLGSGFVM

-308 GDVGSGKTIVA
+308 GDVGTGKTIVA

-340 ILAEQHYVKM
+340 ILAEQHYTKM

-356 HALPLRPVLVT
+356 YALPLRPVLVT

-374 RKTLYTRI
+374 RKTLYERI

-398 EKVVYDR
+398 EKVVYDQ

-550 LAREID
+550 LARKID

-670 AAEDASFVLKTD
+670 AAGDAAFVLKTD

-692 LRKALDRF
+692 LRHALDRF

>member
-1 MNETELLRKLRGSFF
+1 
-16 EKAIRW
+16 
-22 HETNGEN
+22 

-51 WTVEDLVY
+51 RTVEDLVY

-92 ATVVNL
+92 ATVVHL

-182 ILKAVRQAMDVAVF
+182 ILKAVRQAMDVSVF

-203 NIRYN
+203 SIRYN

-257 AERSRFVIEAHPDVA
+257 AERSRFVIEAHPEVA

-340 ILAEQHYVKM
+340 ILAEQHFAKM

-356 HALPLRPVLVT
+356 HALALRPVLVT

-398 EKVVYDR
+398 EKVVYDQ

-451 ADMQVSLIREKP
+451 ADMQV
-463 ADRLPIRNA
+463 IRNA

-550 LAREID
+550 LAHEID

-624 HSNDGFEIAEQD
+624 HSNDGFDIAEQD
-636 LKLRG
+636 LRLRG

-670 AAEDASFVLKTD
+670 ASEDAAFVLKTD
-682 AALSLPEHAE
+682 AELTLPEHGE
-692 LRKALDRF
+692 LKRALDRF

>member
-1 MNETELLRKLRGSFF
+1 
-16 EKAIRW
+16 
-22 HETNGEN
+22 

-92 ATVVNL
+92 ATVVHL

-203 NIRYN
+203 SIRYN

-221 HFPESVTQFEAARKR
+221 HFPENMTQFEAARKR

-257 AERSRFVIEAHPDVA
+257 ADRSRFVIEAHPEVA

-340 ILAEQHYVKM
+340 ILAEQHYAKM

-356 HALPLRPVLVT
+356 YALPLRPVLVT

-398 EKVVYDR
+398 EKVVYDQ

-527 EVKIGKLHG
+527 EVKIEKLHG

-550 LAREID
+550 LAHEID

-624 HSNDGFEIAEQD
+624 HSNDGFDIAEQD
-636 LKLRG
+636 LRLRG

-670 AAEDASFVLKTD
+670 AAEDAAFVLKTD
-682 AALSLPEHAE
+682 AELTLPEHGE

>member
-1 MNETELLRKLRGSFF
+1 
-16 EKAIRW
+16 
-22 HETNGEN
+22 

-43 KLFQKLGI
+43 KLFQRLGVQ
-51 WTVEDLVY
+51 TAEDLVY

-64 YLSFPKTQVVGSL
+64 YLSFPKTQVVSSL

-92 ATVVNL
+92 ATVVHL

-112 GKLRLC
+112 GKLRLS
-118 WFNAAFLKSTLRAG
+118 WFNAVFLKSTLRAG

-152 PRIFRPEEYEAKP
+152 PRIFRPEEYEAKQ

-176 GLSNTA
+176 GLSNNA

-203 NIRYN
+203 SIRYN

-221 HFPESVTQFEAARKR
+221 HFPESMAQFEAARKR

-257 AERSRFVIEAHPDVA
+257 AEHSNFVIEAHPEVA
-272 ALVEK
+272 ALVET
-277 LPFQLTEGQKAAVQD
+277 LPFQLTEGQKAAVRD
-292 ITADLRSGFVM
+292 ITTDMRSGFVM

-340 ILAEQHYVKM
+340 ILAEQHYAKM
-350 KAMIEE
+350 KAMIESY
-356 HALPLRPVLVT
+356 ALPLRPVLVT

-374 RKTLYTRI
+374 RKTLYERI

-398 EKVVYDR
+398 EKVVYDQ

-527 EVKIGKLHG
+527 EVKIRKLHG

-636 LKLRG
+636 LRLRG

-656 AIADIYEDGALLRE
+656 AIADIYEDGALLKE

-682 AALSLPEHAE
+682 AGLTLPEHAE
-692 LRKALDRF
+692 LRKALDHF
-700 LAKSCTL
+700 LTKSCTL

>member
-1 MNETELLRKLRGSFF
+1 
-16 EKAIRW
+16 
-22 HETNGEN
+22 

-43 KLFQKLGI
+43 NLFQKLGI
-51 WTVEDLVY
+51 RTVEDLVY

-92 ATVVNL
+92 ATVVHL

-203 NIRYN
+203 SIRYN

-340 ILAEQHYVKM
+340 ILAEQHYAKM

-356 HALPLRPVLVT
+356 YDLPLRPVLVT

-398 EKVVYDR
+398 EKVVYDQ

-624 HSNDGFEIAEQD
+624 HSNDGFDIAEQD
-636 LKLRG
+636 LRLRG

-670 AAEDASFVLKTD
+670 ASEDAAFVLKTD
-682 AALSLPEHAE
+682 AELTLPEHGE